1 MHISLKVSD
10 KVGRKEVVTS
20 VDSVSQRADVP
31 NTIVETGT
39 DSSDAPRGEGDGND
53 REYLGKLHVEV
64 VGPKEGYFS
73 CYFFL
78 ALYLCRW
85 AVRE

>member
-31 NTIVETGT
+31 NTIVETGA

-53 REYLGKLHVEV
+53 SMPGGGRQVLRYVSEYL
-64 VGPKEGYFS
+64 
-73 CYFFL
+73 FFG
-78 ALYLCRW
+78 RP
-85 AVRE
+85 

>member
-10 KVGRKEVVTS
+10 KVGTKEVVTS

-39 DSSDAPRGEGDGND
+39 DSSDAPCSEGDGND
-53 REYLGKLHVEV
+53 REYLGKLHVEI
-64 VGPKEGYFS
+64 VGPEEGYFS
-73 CYFFL
+73 CYFSPGFIPL
-78 ALYLCRW
+78 
-85 AVRE
+85 